1 MQHFRN
7 LIKKNEQLNLDR
19 LAQVLSRGLDM
30 CDTDFEKRELGYLTM
45 KAYDI
50 ERDTQIDKYLK
61 FDGKEI
67 THKVLQDSTSIRY
80 FNDLREVYYR
90 NMIYRDASIM
100 LKNIIWNPKVTT
112 PIHGHNSRGWWVL
125 ITQGELVEKVFTR
138 ENGEPQLI
146 DEKILKKGDV
156 TYNHNAI
163 GFHLMQNDSES
174 VPAITLHWYHPPYD
188 TTAIMRENGEIFTG
202 GLSYYSKYGKVEQH
216 VETGGDAS
224 RI

>member
-112 PIHGHNSRGWWVL
+112 PIHGHNSRG
-125 ITQGELVEKVFTR
+125 
-138 ENGEPQLI
+138 
-146 DEKILKKGDV
+146 
-156 TYNHNAI
+156 
-163 GFHLMQNDSES
+163 
-174 VPAITLHWYHPPYD
+174 
-188 TTAIMRENGEIFTG
+188 
-202 GLSYYSKYGKVEQH
+202 
-216 VETGGDAS
+216 
-224 RI
+224 